1 MTVLCHFKDIMD
13 IHGSGSGVSEGPV
26 LVSTGSGGQDALIG
40 HKLGNNRF
48 LSARITTT
56 PVIRI

>member
-1 MTVLCHFKDIMD
+1 MVRILGTAKDMPVLCHFKDVMD

-40 HKLGNNRF
+40 HK
-48 LSARITTT
+48 
-56 PVIRI
+56 